1 MMLGGKQEVADD
13 KRAGSRP
20 QRAVAADQQGD
31 VLNLRYQ
38 TKHLLTYA
46 GAIIGGLL
54 LVVSFARFN
63 ALHEEFLGA
72 NFDSVHGARM
82 LLKADFIL
90 ELAARDLE
98 SAIDDADRR
107 PALLAR
113 AAEHLT
119 LAESYGAEASEK
131 DPTVRNTLNTRLQA
145 LRSKL
150 NDFRSIT
157 PAADML
163 ALLAATRQLA
173 KDFGTAELER
183 WGALSSANAALA
195 QRMQQMRL
203 FIVGIILVFVLIMLA
218 LGWALSRARRAEDD
232 LLVAKAEVEAIQQTT
247 LDASPIG
254 IAYTDASDIKHRVIR
269 AANHQMAKI
278 FGYLPE
284 QLLGLETSRLHADR
298 ASHERWR
305 ENMAPRLSAG
315 EVVREEVMMQRKDGA
330 PFWCSLSLKAIDPD
344 DLSHGVVW
352 TCEDISERKEAEA
365 QLQLASRKAEAAS
378 LAKSDFLANMS
389 HELRT
394 PFAGILGLLDLLQR
408 TDLSKTQQRYTQLAR
423 DSTSQMLGIVN
434 DILDF
439 SKIEAGKLSLDPVSF
454 DLRRFF
460 STLAETHATTA
471 VRKELNFVLDLAE
484 PLPATLEGDTV
495 RIRQIVDNLV
505 SNALKFTLEGEV
517 KLHVECTSSNA
528 ETAALKITVSDTG
541 IGLAPEMHEHI
552 FEKFSQADTSTTRV
566 FGGTGL
572 GLAICQQL
580 ATLMGGRIT
589 VDSTLCEGSRFCL
602 EVALPIAP
610 TLDAAAQ
617 AGVAMEE
624 TTTGT
629 TDDVSGIVVL
639 LVDDNATNRSVF
651 AELLGHY
658 GCTVET
664 AENGEQAILLARE
677 IKPDVILMD
686 CQMPLMDGREATRR
700 IRAAEAP
707 GEHVAIVA
715 LTAHAIS
722 GDRESCLESG
732 MDDYLP
738 KPVSPETLVRRI
750 AQWAVRRKIE
760 TGSETMP
767 TESLPLPSTAEP
779 GHWGRVLLVEDNP
792 AIQEATRRLL
802 EYSGCEVAV
811 AGHGQA
817 ALDILEAA
825 HGTRD
830 FALVLMD
837 CRMPGMDGWET
848 TRRWRQREGEMNLRP
863 ASIVAVTGCDLPETK
878 QNCRDAGM
886 NDILVKP
893 YPASSL
899 TSLLDKWLGE
909 KPADVPVPRELAAEE
924 RQSG

>member
-1 MMLGGKQEVADD
+1 
-13 KRAGSRP
+13 
-20 QRAVAADQQGD
+20 
-31 VLNLRYQ
+31 LNLRYR
-38 TKHLLTYA
+38 TKQLLTYA
-46 GAIIGGLL
+46 AAIVGGLL

-72 NFDSVHGARM
+72 NFDSVHSARM

-98 SAIDDADRR
+98 GAIDDAARR

-131 DPTVRNTLNTRLQA
+131 DPGVRNALNTRLQA

-150 NDFRSIT
+150 NDFRAVT
-157 PAADML
+157 PTTDL
-163 ALLAATRQLA
+163 LPLLAATRQLA

-183 WGALSSANAALA
+183 WGTLSSANVTLA
-195 QRMQQMRL
+195 KRMQQMRM
-203 FIVGIILVFVLIMLA
+203 FIVGIILLFVLIMLA

-232 LLVAKAEVEAIQQTT
+232 LLSAKAAIEAIQQTT

-254 IAYTDASDIKHRVIR
+254 IAYTDASDLKHRRIK

-298 ASHERWR
+298 ATHERWR
-305 ENMAPRLSAG
+305 ESMAPRLSAG
-315 EVVREEVMMQRKDGA
+315 EVVREEVMMQRKDGE

-352 TCEDISERKEAEA
+352 TCEDISERKKTET
-365 QLQLASRKAEAAS
+365 QLQLAGQKAEAAS

-408 TDLSKTQQRYTQLAR
+408 TDLSETQQRYTRLAR
-423 DSTSQMLGIVN
+423 DSTSQMLTIVN

-439 SKIEAGKLSLDPVSF
+439 SKIEAGKLSLDPVTF
-454 DLRRFF
+454 DLQRFF
-460 STLAETHATTA
+460 SVLAETHTTTA
-471 VRKELNFVLDLAE
+471 ARKELNFALDLVE

-517 KLHVECTSSNA
+517 RLRVECTSSNA
-528 ETAALKITVSDTG
+528 ETVALKVTVSDTG
-541 IGLAPEMHEHI
+541 IGLAPEIHEHI

-589 VDSTLCEGSRFCL
+589 VDSVLGEGCRFCL

-610 TLDAAAQ
+610 ALDAATL
-617 AGVAMEE
+617 AGALIEE
-624 TTTGT
+624 TSGEPA
-629 TDDVSGIVVL
+629 DDISGIVVL
-639 LVDDNATNRSVF
+639 LVDDNMTNRNVF

-707 GEHVAIVA
+707 GERVAIVA
-715 LTAHAIS
+715 LTAHAIN

-738 KPVSPETLVRRI
+738 KPVSPEMLVRRI
-750 AQWAVRRKIE
+750 AQWAVRRNAE
-760 TGSETMP
+760 TVNETA
-767 TESLPLPSTAEP
+767 LAEVHLSSP
-779 GHWGRVLLVEDNP
+779 KAAAGRWGRILLVEDNP
-792 AIQEATRRLL
+792 SIQEATRRLL

-811 AGHGQA
+811 ASHGQA

-825 HGTRD
+825 HGTDD

-837 CRMPGMDGWET
+837 CRMQGMDGCET
-848 TRRWRQREGEMNLRP
+848 TRRWRQREGDMGLKP
-863 ASIVAVTGCDLPETK
+863 VTVIAVTGCDLPETK

-899 TSLLDKWLGE
+899 TCLLDKWLGE
-909 KPADVPVPRELAAEE
+909 NPARAV
-924 RQSG
+924 